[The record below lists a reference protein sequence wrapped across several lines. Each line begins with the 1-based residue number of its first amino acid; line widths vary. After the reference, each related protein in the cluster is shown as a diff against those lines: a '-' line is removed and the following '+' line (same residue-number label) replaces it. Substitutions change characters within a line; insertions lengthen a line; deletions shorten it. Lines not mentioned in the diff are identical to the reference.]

1 MNNNLSENIG
11 KRIKKFRQEHE
22 LSMAELSKLSGVSIS
37 MISKIEHGKS
47 QPPISTYD
55 NIAKGL
61 GVSLSQLFV
70 ETNEKGNLTVV
81 KANERYIIA
90 KSNYVASPL
99 SRELNDKKMEP
110 FYCEYL
116 PSETFAQL
124 NTHENQEVLY
134 VLEGVM
140 EFKYGNQ
147 TLTLKEG
154 DCINYH
160 GEIPH
165 SARALSPG
173 GVKTILVVSSY

>member
-70 ETNEKGNLTVV
+70 ETNEKGNLTMV

-110 FYCEYL
+110 FYCEYR
-116 PSETFAQL
+116 PSETFAPP

-147 TLTLKEG
+147 ILTLKEG

-165 SARALSPG
+165 SARALGPG
-173 GVKTILVVSSY
+173 GVKTILIVSSY

>member
-11 KRIKKFRQEHE
+11 KRLKKFRQEHG

-55 NIAKGL
+55 NIARGL
-61 GVSLSQLFV
+61 GISLSQLFV
-70 ETNEKGNLTVV
+70 ETDEKGNITIVR
-81 KANERYIIA
+81 ADERQIIA
-90 KSNYVASPL
+90 KTNYVASPL
-99 SRELNDKKMEP
+99 SRDLHDKKIEP

-116 PSETFAQL
+116 PSKTFAPPY
-124 NTHENQEVLY
+124 THENHEMLY
-134 VLEGVM
+134 ILEGVM

-147 TLTLKEG
+147 IITLKEG

-165 SARALSPG
+165 AARASSPDG
-173 GVKTILVVSSY
+173 AKTIMILSSY